1 MAEQSSSPEW
11 LPTGWTVEVRIRK
24 NGKRDTC
31 YSDPSNKLKFFSKPE
46 VLRYLNNA
54 ESNRHKSN
62 GKRKAGR
69 SRKLSA
75 IKSPAVAEQLNLAD
89 SRANEPMTR
98 NRSSKVVGVLKE
110 DQTFEICTGEQGT
123 TMICFD
129 LSKASDS
136 KRRERSDPKAVVG
149 VVSENLAE
157 NGVENPGNKRLQL
170 RASEKN
176 NREKPDLPREKSDP
190 KAVVGAVS
198 ENLAENGVENP
209 GNKRLQLQASEKNN
223 REKPDLPREKSDPK
237 AVVGEVSENLAEN
250 GVENPENKRLPLR
263 ASEKNNR
270 EKPDLPRRASKRLA
284 GIEVG
289 PIAELKTNNR
299 THRVS
304 VRPVDEAET
313 DKAENLLDSAPPEKC
328 VEKRA
333 TEEKGDDIKADE
345 ERGGSPRSFSLK
357 DLWTDPCIEFAIKTL
372 TDAIP
377 IEDEYLAEENP
388 GSSVEWPF
396 GDSWGDPCI
405 DFAVK
410 TLTGAIPVVDD
421 FGISECPLTSSSE
434 TMQDKGSEIS
444 NAGLHNSG
452 DAGIHPHCE
461 ERSGELQRKTIRG

>member
-1 MAEQSSSPEW
+1 
-11 LPTGWTVEVRIRK
+11 
-24 NGKRDTC
+24 
-31 YSDPSNKLKFFSKPE
+31 
-46 VLRYLNNA
+46 
-54 ESNRHKSN
+54 
-62 GKRKAGR
+62 
-69 SRKLSA
+69 
-75 IKSPAVAEQLNLAD
+75 
-89 SRANEPMTR
+89 
-98 NRSSKVVGVLKE
+98 
-110 DQTFEICTGEQGT
+110 
-123 TMICFD
+123 MICFD

-176 NREKPDLPREKSDP
+176 NREKPDLPR
-190 KAVVGAVS
+190 
-198 ENLAENGVENP
+198 
-209 GNKRLQLQASEKNN
+209 
-223 REKPDLPREKSDPK
+223 
-237 AVVGEVSENLAEN
+237 
-250 GVENPENKRLPLR
+250 
-263 ASEKNNR
+263 
-270 EKPDLPRRASKRLA
+270 RASKRLA

-313 DKAENLLDSAPPEKC
+313 GKAENLLDSAPPEKC

-333 TEEKGDDIKADE
+333 TEDKGDDIKADE
-345 ERGGSPRSFSLK
+345 ERGGSPLSFSLK